1 MQVSFKQSPQAAR
14 ATTKSSDVTRMIY
27 ASRAVPMAARNAV
40 VGLIEVADGRSRSAL
55 YRGGASEG
63 ESKCYVLTRFD
74 AFVLIVTDIGRPTHG
89 HTDGYDGLGLGLN
102 RYVKICMCYRS
113 NSVYTRPGSAYIYAF
128 IYKAQA

>member
-1 MQVSFKQSPQAAR
+1 MGFSTSPDA
-14 ATTKSSDVTRMIY
+14 
-27 ASRAVPMAARNAV
+27 
-40 VGLIEVADGRSRSAL
+40 G
-55 YRGGASEG
+55 GGARGG
-63 ESKCYVLTRFD
+63 ESKCNVLTRFD
-74 AFVLIVTDIGRPTHG
+74 AFVLIVADIGGPTHG